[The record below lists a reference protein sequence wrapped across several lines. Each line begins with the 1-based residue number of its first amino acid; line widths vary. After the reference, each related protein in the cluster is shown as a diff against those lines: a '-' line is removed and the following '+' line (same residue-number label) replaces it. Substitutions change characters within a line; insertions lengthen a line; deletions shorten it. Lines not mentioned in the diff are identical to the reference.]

1 MLDDL
6 VMGFNATFSNFSVI
20 SWRSVFL
27 VEETGENHRHA
38 ASHGQTLS
46 HDVGSST
53 PRLRVNLLNLIQ
65 WYENIYE
72 T

>member
-20 SWRSVFL
+20 SWRAAFL
-27 VEETGENHRHA
+27 VEETGENHPHA
-38 ASHGQTLS
+38 ASYGQTLS